1 MVNRQKEF
9 EFIKECISKK
19 RSLILL
25 GTKGIGKTYMLRLIE
40 ANFRACYI
48 DSLSIKNLLTKIAT
62 ALKIQFRRSMRYMT
76 SEELLEAII
85 PVLKK
90 THRPIL
96 LDNCENISKPV
107 VKILEQLNEFTT
119 IIAAAEK
126 KPLKLR
132 FREELELR
140 PLDRGD
146 AKELASKVLQL
157 KDNFVLDLVATK
169 SLGVPGKVMEICR
182 DYSIAIDNFE
192 VDPLDR
198 NSITKFFLGVK
209 PQIPERVNI
218 FPVWALFVVGFGM
231 LAAKYFFYSNS
242 DWNTGYMI
250 AATGYMVLIVYRAIS
265 ERRGRY

>member
-1 MVNRQKEF
+1 MVNRQKEM
-9 EFIKECISKK
+9 EFVKECISKR

-48 DSLSIKNLLTKIAT
+48 DSLSIKNILTKIAT
-62 ALKIQFRRSMRYMT
+62 ALKIQFKRSMRYMA

-90 THRPIL
+90 TRRPIL
-96 LDNCENISKPV
+96 LDNSENISKPV
-107 VKILEQLNEFTT
+107 VRILEQLNEFTT

-126 KPLKLR
+126 KPLMLR
-132 FREELELR
+132 FREELELK
-140 PLDRGD
+140 PLDRAA
-146 AKELASKVLQL
+146 AKEFASKVLQL

-169 SLGVPGKVMEICR
+169 SLGVPGKILEICR
-182 DYSIAIDNFE
+182 DFSIAIDNFE
-192 VDPLDR
+192 IDLLDR

-209 PQIPERVNI
+209 PQIPERINI
-218 FPVWALFVVGFGM
+218 FPVWTLFVIGFGL
-231 LAAKYFFYSNS
+231 LAAKYIFYSNS

-250 AATGYMVLIVYRAIS
+250 AATGYMILIIYRTMS
-265 ERRGRY
+265 ERRRKY